1 MDKKNM
7 APFDLTAF
15 CKALADETRQKILE
29 ILLEDGEM
37 CVSDLVERF
46 NVSQPTISH
55 HLNFLRQANLVASRK
70 DGKQIY
76 YRAIQDNIVECC
88 GILYTRFAP
97 VEIQLDPFLETKKE
111 TTS

>member
-1 MDKKNM
+1 M
-7 APFDLTAF
+7 AQFDLTAF

-29 ILLEDGEM
+29 ILLDEGEL

-55 HLNFLRQANLVASRK
+55 HLNFLKQANLVVSRK

-76 YRAIQDNIVECC
+76 YRAVQDNIVECC

-97 VEIQLDPFLETKKE
+97 VDIQLDVSSESEKE

>member
-1 MDKKNM
+1 M
-7 APFDLTAF
+7 AQFDLTAF

-29 ILLEDGEM
+29 ILLDEGEL
-37 CVSDLVERF
+37 CVGDLVERF

-55 HLNFLRQANLVASRK
+55 HLNFLKQANLVVSRK
-70 DGKQIY
+70 EGKQIY
-76 YRAIQDNIVECC
+76 YRAVQDNIVECC

-97 VEIQLDPFLETKKE
+97 VDIQLDVLSESEKE